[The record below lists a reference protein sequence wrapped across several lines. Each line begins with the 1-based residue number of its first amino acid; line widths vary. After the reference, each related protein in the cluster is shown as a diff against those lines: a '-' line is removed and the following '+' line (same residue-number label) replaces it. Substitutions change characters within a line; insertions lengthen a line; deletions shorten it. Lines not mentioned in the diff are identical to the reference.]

1 MKIWQLCISVGL
13 HRGLRDQKHQ
23 VIFCNVGIL
32 FQSPRDNVS
41 EKKETNCAIK
51 VCENVHYK

>member
-1 MKIWQLCISVGL
+1 MCISVRL
-13 HRGLRDQKHQ
+13 HRGLRVQKHQ
-23 VIFCNVGIL
+23 VMFCNVGIL